1 MVTSFCNRFPIDS
14 ICNEK
19 AISAIESKNQS
30 ELEGCRLNSKN
41 VDFEK
46 FNASMIKHDD
56 ILSQHVD
63 ILIVGLGV
71 GFIMKKGL
79 KSHARILTV

>member
-1 MVTSFCNRFPIDS
+1 MPSNLKIKVNWKVADLIP
-14 ICNEK
+14 
-19 AISAIESKNQS
+19 
-30 ELEGCRLNSKN
+30 KN

-71 GFIMKKGL
+71 GLIMKKGL